1 VGIAVSDPFNIFAI
15 PITTLDNNQLLIENI
30 KKIIEEKSIGKI
42 ILGYPLKENGER
54 SSSTDLIEK
63 FLKVLKKSI
72 DLEIELV
79 DERYSSEIAKE
90 QMIQSI
96 ASRKKRR
103 DKKAVDMRAAAVILK
118 DYLESGE

>member
-1 VGIAVSDPFNIFAI
+1 MGIAVSDPFNIFAI